1 MINYITEYL
10 LSFANLLK
18 NKNIL
23 KIIFLSFLFAILL
36 VAIIFFYFWN
46 LAPSLSWA
54 QIILGSFYD
63 DMLKIFWK
71 FVIFSV
77 LIFLIPPFFS
87 IIVSF
92 FLDDIVEEVYFTVS
106 KNKNVELKT
115 LSYLSGIIISIKIFL
130 YALVIF
136 LLIIFLKVF
145 IISNNLLI
153 LSIQFLLSSYVIAKE
168 YGELI
173 TYKLCIRN
181 PNLVSNIKNGLLCN
195 ILFCLPIINII
206 APVLTTVIIT
216 NKLIKERSL

>member
-1 MINYITEYL
+1 MHLILSITKCYHY
-10 LSFANLLK
+10 
-18 NKNIL
+18 
-23 KIIFLSFLFAILL
+23 SFLLL
-36 VAIIFFYFWN
+36 FI
-46 LAPSLSWA
+46 SL
-54 QIILGSFYD
+54 I
-63 DMLKIFWK
+63 
-71 FVIFSV
+71 
-77 LIFLIPPFFS
+77 
-87 IIVSF
+87 
-92 FLDDIVEEVYFTVS
+92 
-106 KNKNVELKT
+106 
-115 LSYLSGIIISIKIFL
+115 YLSNIFNFTRKFMPIR
-130 YALVIF
+130 VNINKRF
-136 LLIIFLKVF
+136 TKKNNFSMCCFVF